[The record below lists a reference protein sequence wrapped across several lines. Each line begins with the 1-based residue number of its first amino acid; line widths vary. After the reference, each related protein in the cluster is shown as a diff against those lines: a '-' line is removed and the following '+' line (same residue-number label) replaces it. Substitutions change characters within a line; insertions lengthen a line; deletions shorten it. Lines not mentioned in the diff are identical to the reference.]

1 MDTDWNCK
9 KKWENK
15 RVYALRGGW
24 TITGIAK
31 KKYKIKRVYALGG
44 GWTMIE
50 IAKKSAKQEG
60 LCIKG
65 WVDNNWNSKKSAK
78 IRGVMYEGAHEQ

>member
-1 MDTDWNCK
+1 MIGIAKKSAKIRGLIYALRGGWTQIGNCP

-15 RVYALRGGW
+15 RVYALRSGW

-31 KKYKIKRVYALGG
+31 KCKIKRVHALGG

-50 IAKKSAKQEG
+50 IAKSAK
-60 LCIKG
+60 
-65 WVDNNWNSKKSAK
+65 
-78 IRGVMYEGAHEQ
+78 

>member
-1 MDTDWNCK
+1 MELLKKKCKSKRAYALRGGWTQIGIAK

-31 KKYKIKRVYALGG
+31 KVQK
-44 GWTMIE
+44 
-50 IAKKSAKQEG
+50 
-60 LCIKG
+60 
-65 WVDNNWNSKKSAK
+65 
-78 IRGVMYEGAHEQ
+78 